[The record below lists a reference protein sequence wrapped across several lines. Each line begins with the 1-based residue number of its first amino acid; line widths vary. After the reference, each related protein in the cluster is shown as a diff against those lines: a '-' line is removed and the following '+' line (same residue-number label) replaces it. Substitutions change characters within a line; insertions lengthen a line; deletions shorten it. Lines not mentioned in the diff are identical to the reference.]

1 MKLKSK
7 YFLDTKKSFPVVME
21 KDGMLFFILD
31 LFVFFFPKTLPHVL
45 VKTCVQVR

>member
-21 KDGMLFFILD
+21 KDGMLFF
-31 LFVFFFPKTLPHVL
+31 
-45 VKTCVQVR
+45 QS